1 MRVVVDEPGQAGRP
15 AEVDHGRPGR
25 SGEATADLA
34 DAIALD
40 QDRHV
45 FGRGGVAA
53 VEEAPAAD
61 LPSNVSDVVLESAT
75 RLIGSLHYA
84 GAATCEFLV
93 DQKRGTAAFLEI
105 NARLQVE
112 HPVTEMVTG
121 IDIVREQLRIAG
133 GAPLSVAQPDVG
145 TSGHA
150 IEARVNAESPSHG
163 FMPTP
168 GVLTVWAAPE
178 GADIRVDT
186 ACFPGWRITP
196 YYDSLLAK
204 VIARGAERPTAIDRL
219 RAALAHVRVEGVQ
232 TNIAFTRD
240 VLDDPDVRAG
250 NVHTRWLEDVF
261 MPNWHPGAVAA

>member
-1 MRVVVDEPGQAGRP
+1 
-15 AEVDHGRPGR
+15 
-25 SGEATADLA
+25 
-34 DAIALD
+34 
-40 QDRHV
+40 
-45 FGRGGVAA
+45 
-53 VEEAPAAD
+53 
-61 LPSNVSDVVLESAT
+61 
-75 RLIGSLHYA
+75 
-84 GAATCEFLV
+84 
-93 DQKRGTAAFLEI
+93 
-105 NARLQVE
+105 
-112 HPVTEMVTG
+112 MVTG
-121 IDIVREQLRIAG
+121 IDIVREQLRSAC
-133 GAPLSVAQPDVG
+133 GAPLWGAQPDVG

-150 IEARVNAESPSHG
+150 VEARVNAESPSHG

-240 VLDDPDVRAG
+240 VLDAPDVRAG
-250 NVHTRWLEDVF
+250 NVHTR
-261 MPNWHPGAVAA
+261 